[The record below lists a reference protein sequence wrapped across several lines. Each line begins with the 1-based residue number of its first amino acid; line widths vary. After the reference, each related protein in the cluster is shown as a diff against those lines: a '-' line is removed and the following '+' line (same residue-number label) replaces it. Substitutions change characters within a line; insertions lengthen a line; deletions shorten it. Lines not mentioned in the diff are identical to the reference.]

1 MPSIRFN
8 LSDAT
13 LLIKKIP
20 SDLKD
25 WLAAEAQRNHRSMN
39 KETIRLLEEARSL
52 RDKAGKPARDNQS
65 IAGILQAMHALP
77 VLDAR
82 PMGEVMYDASGLPK

>member
-1 MPSIRFN
+1 M
-8 LSDAT
+8 SDAT
-13 LLIKKIP
+13 LLIKKMP

-52 RDKAGKPARDNQS
+52 RDKADKPARDKVRVIPARNVARHAEKKS
-65 IAGILQAMHALP
+65 GGAMGIMEKSLL
-77 VLDAR
+77 L
-82 PMGEVMYDASGLPK
+82 

>member
-1 MPSIRFN
+1 MT
-8 LSDAT
+8 DAT

-25 WLAAEAQRNHRSMN
+25 WLAAEAQRNGRSMN
-39 KETIRLLEEARSL
+39 KETIRLLEEARHV
-52 RDKAGKPARDNQS
+52 RTKERKPARDAQS
-65 IAGILQAMHALP
+65 IADILQAMHNLP

-82 PMGEVMYDASGLPK
+82 PMNEALYDASGLPQ

>member
-1 MPSIRFN
+1 MSE
-8 LSDAT
+8 AT

-20 SDLKD
+20 ADLKD
-25 WLAAEAQRNHRSMN
+25 WLAAEAQRNHRSMT

-52 RDKAGKPARDNQS
+52 RDKAARPARDAQA

-82 PMGEVMYDASGLPK
+82 PPNEALYDDTGQPQ

>member
-1 MPSIRFN
+1 M
-8 LSDAT
+8 SDAT

-52 RDKAGKPARDNQS
+52 RDKAGKHIGSFEFGRPLPYAR
-65 IAGILQAMHALP
+65 LQAFQCRFQFL
-77 VLDAR
+77 LR
-82 PMGEVMYDASGLPK
+82 LPKALEETR